1 MAAPLEVPQASS
13 RRVPVAVLGAT
24 GYAGVELLRLLAR
37 HPAVELTFLSSE
49 QYRGKR
55 ASEVY
60 PFLSGAV
67 DLPLAAPDDWRGSDS
82 ELVFSAL
89 PHGASAPLVRAVIA
103 DGRRALDISAD
114 FRLRDPA
121 VYARWYGEHAA
132 PELLD
137 EAVYGLPE
145 IHREELRHARLVA
158 VPGCYPTG
166 ALLGLVPL
174 ARAGLLREPVV
185 IDAKSGTTG
194 AGRSARVEQL
204 FAEVNENFRPYAI
217 GTHRHRPEIDQELS
231 RAGASAAS
239 IFVPHLLPVSRGIIS
254 TMYVAT
260 GAGPARL
267 EELFERAYGEEPF
280 IVLRGAQPPELR
292 EVRGT
297 NRCAIGWHCDETSGR
312 AVVVTAIDN
321 LGKGAAGQAVQCMN
335 LLLGLPETIGLE
347 APALVP

>member
-1 MAAPLEVPQASS
+1 MKAVREKPAALT

-24 GYAGVELLRLLAR
+24 GYAGVELLRLLSR
-37 HPAVELTFLSSE
+37 HPDVEIAFLSSE
-49 QYRGKR
+49 QYRDSR
-55 ASEVY
+55 AADVY
-60 PFLSGAV
+60 PFLQGVV
-67 DLPLAAPDDWRGSDS
+67 DQPLAAPEGWRQSHA

-89 PHGASAPLVRAVIA
+89 PHGASGPFVRDVLA

-121 VYARWYGEHAA
+121 VHARWYGEHSA
-132 PELLD
+132 PDLLPH
-137 EAVYGLPE
+137 AVYGLPE
-145 IHREELRHARLVA
+145 LYRDELRQARLVA

-166 ALLGLVPL
+166 ALLGLAPL
-174 ARAGLLREPVV
+174 ARAGLIREPVV

-194 AGRSARVEQL
+194 AGRSAKVEQL

-217 GTHRHRPEIDQELS
+217 GAHRHGPEIDQELR
-231 RAGASAAS
+231 RAGATASA

-260 GAGPARL
+260 TTDAAGLGR
-267 EELFERAYGEEPF
+267 LFEDAYRDEPF
-280 IVLRGAQPPELR
+280 VVLRGAQPPELR

-297 NRCAIGWHCDETSGR
+297 NRCAIGWYWDEATAR
-312 AVVVTAIDN
+312 AVIVSAIDN
-321 LGKGAAGQAVQCMN
+321 LGKGAAGQAIQCMN
-335 LLLGLPETIGLE
+335 LLLGLPETTALE